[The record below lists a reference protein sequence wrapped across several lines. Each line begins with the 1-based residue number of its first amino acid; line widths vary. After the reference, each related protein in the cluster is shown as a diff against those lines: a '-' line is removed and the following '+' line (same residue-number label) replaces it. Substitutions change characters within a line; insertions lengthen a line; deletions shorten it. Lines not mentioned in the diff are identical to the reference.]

1 MKYIEENFN
10 DAYVQDLSDDEI
22 RHLTTFLKEQVNIEF
37 VECICLKPEY
47 REIDRR
53 YYDDSYCSVEI
64 KIIVHKESGD
74 LKWIERSICEA
85 RRCLPFISYIPTNE
99 FKFVITDINS
109 FNSDSII
116 TKSWN
121 ERDLVSSYILFDRNG
136 IFEKL
141 QDELRENK
149 ESWAGLS
156 KIGNI
161 DKLSI
166 EPSQKKVLSI
176 SN

>member
-1 MKYIEENFN
+1 MKYIEKNFN

-22 RHLTTFLKEQVNIEF
+22 RHLTTFLKELVGIES

-64 KIIVHKESGD
+64 KIIVHKESSD

-166 EPSQKKVLSI
+166 EPSKKKVLSI

>member
-1 MKYIEENFN
+1 MKYIEENFS

-22 RHLTTFLKEQVNIEF
+22 RHLTTFLKEQVSIES

-64 KIIVHKESGD
+64 KIIVRKESRD

-149 ESWAGLS
+149 EPWVGLS

-161 DKLSI
+161 DKLNI
-166 EPSQKKVLSI
+166 EPSKKKVLSI
-176 SN
+176 NN

>member
-22 RHLTTFLKEQVNIEF
+22 RHLTTFLKEQVSIES

-64 KIIVHKESGD
+64 KIIVHKESSD

-161 DKLSI
+161 DKLNI
-166 EPSQKKVLSI
+166 EPSKKKVLSI
-176 SN
+176 NN